1 RAWMTR
7 SRRKNSPG
15 GGQQRSGTCGFSI
28 PTPLLPDGPEMKTG
42 FTGRRNLRNRAAGF
56 LILAFSAVWAGS
68 CGREDVSP
76 PGSADSVHTAAAAPA
91 RKTFMTVAAVGDV
104 MLAGSALPFIE
115 RFGPDYPFD
124 STRTLLQ
131 SADFAIANLEA
142 PIGTGGRPF
151 QKTYTFRVPPG
162 FAGGLRNAGFDVLNL
177 ANNHILDYGV
187 QPFRQTLRILDSLG
201 IAACGAGMNRRA
213 AEAGAIVVRGGWKA
227 AFLGFSLTYP
237 DAFWATASRPGTA
250 FAVKE
255 RIAAAI
261 DSLRPAADLV
271 IVSFHWGKEL
281 HRTPQ
286 PYQREFAHAAIDA
299 GADFV
304 IGHHPHVLQ
313 GFELYRGKPI
323 AYSLGN
329 FAFGSK
335 SVSCREGALFLASFD
350 SSGFAGGQVIPL
362 CVDYRKVQYQP
373 RPMTGAAADRLIA
386 ELNRLSEKLNGGV
399 KPLLPGGEM
408 PAAPSAPT
416 R

>member
-1 RAWMTR
+1 MTIRRLEVRADAVRTDAGAR
-7 SRRKNSPG
+7 
-15 GGQQRSGTCGFSI
+15 RSGSPALSFSE
-28 PTPLLPDGPEMKTG
+28 GTG
-42 FTGRRNLRNRAAGF
+42 AGRNPQARAGLGNMAAGF
-56 LILAFSAVWAGS
+56 IFLALVTAWAGS
-68 CGREDVSP
+68 CGRDNAP
-76 PGSADSVHTAAAAPA
+76 AAGSGDSSRTAAATAAPS
-91 RKTFMTVAAVGDV
+91 RKASVTLAAVGDV
-104 MLAGSALPFIE
+104 MLAGSALSVVE

-131 SADFAIANLEA
+131 SADFAIGNLEA
-142 PIGTGGRPF
+142 PFGTGGRPF

-177 ANNHILDYGV
+177 ANNHILDFGE
-187 QPFRQTLRILDSLG
+187 QPFRVTLSILDSLG
-201 IAACGAGMNRRA
+201 IAACGAGVNRRA
-213 AEAGAIVVRGGWKA
+213 AEAGAIVERGGWKA

-237 DAFWATASRPGTA
+237 DAFWATAVRPGTA

-255 RIAAAI
+255 RVAAAI
-261 DSLRPAADLV
+261 DSLRPAVDLV

-281 HRTPQ
+281 HGTPQ
-286 PYQREFAHAAIDA
+286 PYQREFARAAIDA
-299 GADFV
+299 GADCV

-335 SVSCREGALFLASFD
+335 SVSCRESALFIASFD
-350 SSGFAGGQVIPL
+350 SSGFAGGRVVPL
-362 CVDYRKVQYQP
+362 CVDYKKVQYQP

-386 ELNRLSEKLNGGV
+386 ELNRLSEKLNGGA

-408 PAAPSAPT
+408 PPAPAVPV

>member
-1 RAWMTR
+1 M
-7 SRRKNSPG
+7 
-15 GGQQRSGTCGFSI
+15 
-28 PTPLLPDGPEMKTG
+28 D
-42 FTGRRNLRNRAAGF
+42 FTGRADLRKRSAVF
-56 LILAFSAVWAGS
+56 LFLAFSAAWAGS
-68 CGREDVSP
+68 CGREDVPP
-76 PGSADSVHTAAAAPA
+76 PGSADSVHTAAAVPA
-91 RKTFMTVAAVGDV
+91 RKMSVTVAAVGDV
-104 MLAGSALPFIE
+104 MLAGSAIPVVS

-124 STRTLLQ
+124 STRTLLL
-131 SADFAIANLEA
+131 SADFAIGNLEA
-142 PIGTGGRPF
+142 PFGTSGKPF
-151 QKTYTFRVPPG
+151 QKTYTFRAPPG
-162 FAGGLRNAGFDVLNL
+162 FAGGLRNAGFNVLNL

-187 QPFRQTLRILDSLG
+187 QPFRQTLEILDSLG
-201 IAACGAGMNRRA
+201 IAACGAGMNRHA

-255 RIAAAI
+255 RIAARI

-281 HRTPQ
+281 HGMPQ
-286 PYQREFAHAAIDA
+286 PYQREFARAAIDA

-335 SVSCREGALFLASFD
+335 SVSCREGALFIASFD
-350 SSGFAGGQVIPL
+350 SSGFAGGRVIPL
-362 CVDYRKVQYQP
+362 RVDYQKVQYQP
-373 RPMTGAAADRLIA
+373 RPMTGAPADRLIA
-386 ELNRLSEKLNGGV
+386 ELNRLSEKLNGGA

-408 PAAPSAPT
+408 PPAPAVPV

>member
-1 RAWMTR
+1 MT
-7 SRRKNSPG
+7 G
-15 GGQQRSGTCGFSI
+15 
-28 PTPLLPDGPEMKTG
+28 LL
-42 FTGRRNLRNRAAGF
+42 F
-56 LILAFSAVWAGS
+56 LALSALCTGS
-68 CGREDVSP
+68 CGRDAAP
-76 PGSADSVHTAAAAPA
+76 PPRAVDSTRTAGAAPA
-91 RKTFMTVAAVGDV
+91 RNASVTVAAVGDV
-104 MLAGSALPFIE
+104 MLAGSALTVLME
-115 RFGPDYPFD
+115 SGPDFPFD

-131 SADFAIANLEA
+131 SADFAIGNLEA
-142 PIGTGGRPF
+142 PFGTGGQPF

-162 FAGGLRNAGFDVLNL
+162 FAGGLLGAGFDVLNL
-177 ANNHILDYGV
+177 ANNHILDYGIP
-187 QPFRQTLRILDSLG
+187 PFRQTLRILDSLG
-201 IAACGAGMNRRA
+201 IAACGAGMNRDD
-213 AEAGAIVVRGGWKA
+213 AETGVIVVRGGWKA

-250 FAVKE
+250 FAVRE
-255 RIAAAI
+255 RIAGRI
-261 DSLRPAADLV
+261 DFLRRNADLV

-281 HRTPQ
+281 HGMPQ

-335 SVSCREGALFLASFD
+335 SVSCRESAVLVARFD
-350 SSGFAGGQVIPL
+350 SSGFAGGRVVPL
-362 CVDYRKVQYQP
+362 CVDYQKVQYQP
-373 RPMTGAAADRLIA
+373 RPMKGTGADRVIA

-399 KPLLPGGEM
+399 KPLLPGGEIP
-408 PAAPSAPT
+408 PAPAVPV